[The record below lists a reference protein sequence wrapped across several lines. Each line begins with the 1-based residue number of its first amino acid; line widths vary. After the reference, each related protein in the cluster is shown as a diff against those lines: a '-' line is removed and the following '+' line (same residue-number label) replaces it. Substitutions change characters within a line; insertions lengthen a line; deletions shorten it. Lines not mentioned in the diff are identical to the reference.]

1 MGKIKTLVTITESE
15 GDPADHLEASIEYE
29 FLNVL
34 NALVQHTSMGRMEML
49 GFIEDKVDL
58 VYDAIGEDIDYDNL
72 PF

>member
-1 MGKIKTLVTITESE
+1 MGKIKNLVSITEPE
-15 GDPADHLEASIEYE
+15 QECPDHLEASIEYE

-49 GFIEDKVDL
+49 GFIEDKVDQ

>member
-1 MGKIKTLVTITESE
+1 MGKIKNLVSITEPE
-15 GDPADHLEASIEYE
+15 QECPDHLEASIEYE

-34 NALVQHTSMGRMEML
+34 NALVQHSGMGRMEML

-58 VYDAIGEDIDYDNL
+58 VYDAIAEEIDYDNL

>member
-1 MGKIKTLVTITESE
+1 MLFRS
-15 GDPADHLEASIEYE
+15 
-29 FLNVL
+29 
-34 NALVQHTSMGRMEML
+34 QHTSMGRMEML